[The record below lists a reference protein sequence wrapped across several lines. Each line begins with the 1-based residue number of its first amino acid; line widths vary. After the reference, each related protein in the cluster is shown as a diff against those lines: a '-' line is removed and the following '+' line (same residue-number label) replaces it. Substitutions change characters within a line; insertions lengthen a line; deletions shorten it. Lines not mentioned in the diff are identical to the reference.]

1 MPKSPSPG
9 RRGAGA
15 GRGAVPGGR
24 SRGAAAGRRPSG
36 AVRAA
41 GSGGTRRYPSPRPG
55 KPHPVLYT
63 AAAVLVLAALAG
75 AAWLI
80 GIVPGRG
87 VPGPG
92 AGDSRTAGRP
102 ADARSTAPAAPPPET
117 RSYGAEAALERS
129 PAPEARPERPAPSE
143 GQPVSAVRS
152 PGGVPERPK
161 PPKGKLV
168 LVIDDA
174 GHNLRDLEPF
184 LAFPG
189 PLTIAVLPRLPY
201 SEEAALRAQA
211 AGKEVLLHQP
221 MEALGG
227 EDPGPGAIRLG
238 MDDLEVAAV
247 IAENLATVPGA
258 AGMNNH
264 MGSAVSRDSRLM
276 EAVLEAARASGLYY
290 LDSLTVSDSV
300 LHSVASRLNLKTW
313 ERDVFLDNYPER
325 AAMLKQLDEGV
336 KRAEKKGLSVM
347 IGHVWSAELA
357 QTLIDLYPGL
367 IEQGF
372 SLSTISR
379 IMLEDSDED
388 SGD

>member
-1 MPKSPSPG
+1 MSKSPPPRRRSVG
-9 RRGAGA
+9 ASRGAG
-15 GRGAVPGGR
+15 PGGKPR
-24 SRGAAAGRRPSG
+24 KAAGIPGPSGKPRPS
-36 AVRAA
+36 
-41 GSGGTRRYPSPRPG
+41 RRRTPSPRPG
-55 KPHPVLYT
+55 KPHPLLYS

-75 AAWLI
+75 AVWLTGVI
-80 GIVPGRG
+80 PGSAVPA
-87 VPGPG
+87 PGTPDPS
-92 AGDSRTAGRP
+92 ALLRP
-102 ADARSTAPAAPPPET
+102 AEP
-117 RSYGAEAALERS
+117 G
-129 PAPEARPERPAPSE
+129 APEARTYGTDAAPERLPAPESPPERPA
-143 GQPVSAVRS
+143 GGAAGRS

-161 PPKGKLV
+161 PPRGKLV
-168 LVIDDA
+168 LVIDDG

-189 PLTIAVLPRLPY
+189 PLTIAILPRLPF
-201 SEEAALRAQA
+201 SEEAARRARA
-211 AGKEVLLHQP
+211 AGKEVILHQP

-238 MDDLEVAAV
+238 MDDLEIAAI
-247 IAENLATVPGA
+247 IAGNLATVPGA
-258 AGMNNH
+258 VGMNNH
-264 MGSAVSRDSRLM
+264 MGSAVTREPGTMR
-276 EAVLEAARASGLYY
+276 AVLEAARASGLYY

-300 LHSVASRLNLKTW
+300 LHSVASHLNLKTW

-325 AAMLKQLDEGV
+325 AAMLKQLDDGI

>member
-1 MPKSPSPG
+1 MPASPSPG
-9 RRGAGA
+9 RRTSGVGRSAG
-15 GRGAVPGGR
+15 PGGR
-24 SRGAAAGRRPSG
+24 SRGAAAGRQPSKT
-36 AVRAA
+36 VRAA
-41 GSGGTRRYPSPRPG
+41 GPVRSRRVPSPRPG
-55 KPHPVLYT
+55 KARPLLYS
-63 AAAVLVLAALAG
+63 AAALLVLAALAG
-75 AAWLI
+75 AVWITGAF
-80 GIVPGRG
+80 PGRAA
-87 VPGPG
+87 PGPG
-92 AGDSRTAGRP
+92 AAAPERSPVPEAPPERPRPAAGRP
-102 ADARSTAPAAPPPET
+102 A
-117 RSYGAEAALERS
+117 
-129 PAPEARPERPAPSE
+129 
-143 GQPVSAVRS
+143 SAVRS

-161 PPKGKLV
+161 PPKGRLV

-189 PLTIAVLPRLPY
+189 PLTIAVLPRLPF
-201 SEEAALRAQA
+201 SEEAARRIRA

-227 EDPGPGAIRLG
+227 EDPGPGSIRLG

-258 AGMNNH
+258 IGMNNH
-264 MGSAVSRDSRLM
+264 MGSAVTRDPELM

-300 LHSVASRLNLKTW
+300 VDSVASRLNLKTW

-325 AAMLKQLDEGV
+325 AAMLKQFDEGI

-372 SLSTISR
+372 SLATISR

>member
-1 MPKSPSPG
+1 MPASPSPG
-9 RRGAGA
+9 KRAAGA
-15 GRGAVPGGR
+15 GRGSGPGGR
-24 SRGAAAGRRPSG
+24 SRGAASGRRTSG
-36 AVRAA
+36 SARASD
-41 GSGGTRRYPSPRPG
+41 SGRGRSVPSPRPG
-55 KPHPVLYT
+55 KPHPILYS
-63 AAAVLVLAALAG
+63 AAALLVLAALAG
-75 AAWLI
+75 AAWLT
-80 GIVPGRG
+80 GIVPGRDT
-87 VPGPG
+87 PGPG
-92 AGDSRTAGRP
+92 AAAPETYHPSDAG
-102 ADARSTAPAAPPPET
+102 TPPPET
-117 RSYGAEAALERS
+117 RSYGAEAA
-129 PAPEARPERPAPSE
+129 PERPAAPE
-143 GQPVSAVRS
+143 IPPERPAGETIARTAVGRS

-168 LVIDDA
+168 LVVDDA

-189 PLTIAVLPRLPY
+189 PLSIAVLPRLPF
-201 SEEAALRAQA
+201 SEEAARLAKA

-238 MDDLEVAAV
+238 MGDLEIAAL

-258 AGMNNH
+258 VGMNNH
-264 MGSAVSRDSRLM
+264 MGSAVTRDPDLM
-276 EAVLEAARASGLYY
+276 EAVLESARAAGLYY

-300 LHSVASRLNLKTW
+300 LHSVASRLILKTW

-325 AAMLKQLDEGV
+325 AAMLKQLDEGI

>member
-9 RRGAGA
+9 RR
-15 GRGAVPGGR
+15 
-24 SRGAAAGRRPSG
+24 AAAGRRTSG
-36 AVRAA
+36 AARAA
-41 GSGGTRRYPSPRPG
+41 GPGRGRRSPSPRPG
-55 KPHPVLYT
+55 KPHPVLYS

-75 AAWLI
+75 AAWI
-80 GIVPGRG
+80 TGAFPGRES
-87 VPGPG
+87 PGPG
-92 AGDSRTAGRP
+92 A
-102 ADARSTAPAAPPPET
+102 AAPEALRPSDSAAPSLET
-117 RSYGAEAALERS
+117 RSYGAEAAPERS
-129 PAPEARPERPAPSE
+129 PVPEAPPERPA
-143 GQPVSAVRS
+143 GGTVVRTGAGRS

-189 PLTIAVLPRLPY
+189 PLSIAVLPRLPF
-201 SEEAALRAQA
+201 SEEAARRAKA

-227 EDPGPGAIRLG
+227 EDPGPGAVRLG
-238 MDDLEVAAV
+238 MGDLEIAAL

-258 AGMNNH
+258 VGMNNH
-264 MGSAVSRDSRLM
+264 MGSAVTRDPRMM

-300 LHSVASRLNLKTW
+300 LHSVASRLNLRTW

-325 AAMLKQLDEGV
+325 AAMLKQLDDGI